1 MVAAGDWDLSY
12 EYLTGKWMGDIIDE
26 VNNDVDWIYD
36 NAHEKGD
43 EMAPELFNI
52 EDEDEFDDD
61 TALDVVELGNAL
73 EGITLGGVC
82 VDAEGNI
89 DAPTDMEA
97 IDVDALESDSDSD
110 STMDME

>member
-1 MVAAGDWDLSY
+1 MVTAGDWDLSY
-12 EYLTGKWMGDIIDE
+12 EYLTGTWMGDIIDE
-26 VNNDVDWIYD
+26 VNNDVDWICD

-52 EDEDEFDDD
+52 DDED
-61 TALDVVELGNAL
+61 TALDMVELGNAL

-82 VDAEGNI
+82 VDTEGNI

-97 IDVDALESDSDSD
+97 IDVDALESDTDSD